1 MINKIRD
8 ILIIL
13 LLFVSL
19 LVEIKIISV
28 LFYFNFLAKE
38 ITKVEMERTRLNSI
52 LNSNGDKLKF
62 FKLSPL
68 YQKYMNTNYFDSS
81 KYKHVCEIYAHDII
95 YTHT

>member
-38 ITKVEMERTRLNSI
+38 ITKVEMERTKLNSI

-68 YQKYMNTNYFDSS
+68 YQKYMNTNSGDSAYYYFKTIDSS
-81 KYKHVCEIYAHDII
+81 YKSNRNK
-95 YTHT
+95 

>member
-68 YQKYMNTNYFDSS
+68 YQKYMNTNSGCKSS
-81 KYKHVCEIYAHDII
+81 A
-95 YTHT
+95 